1 MNKIV
6 ESALAFPVV
15 SYIQTPIPKKDM
27 DDPVQEIVCPNQSK
41 YIFLSIVT
49 QY

>member
-1 MNKIV
+1 
-6 ESALAFPVV
+6 
-15 SYIQTPIPKKDM
+15 M

>member
-1 MNKIV
+1 M
-6 ESALAFPVV
+6 
-15 SYIQTPIPKKDM
+15 PKKDM

-41 YIFLSIVT
+41 YIFFSIVT